1 METEVE
7 REVSVMEDRKPVEIR
22 DGKLCVETPLGTLVA
37 YAGTDPAYPGIYIDL
52 QRNGFGIDAP
62 LALVEFTETEA
73 DMENEGNIISRIWGD
88 VSEEDYSERIVHTGI
103 ADFFSAEDV
112 DGNKQEYREIAP
124 EGER

>member
-1 METEVE
+1 MEGKTL
-7 REVSVMEDRKPVEIR
+7 VEIR

-37 YAGTDPAYPGIYIDL
+37 YAGGDPAYPGIYIDL
-52 QRNGFGIDAP
+52 QRNGSGTDAP

-73 DMENEGNIISRIWGD
+73 DMENEGKLISRVWGN

-103 ADFFSAEDV
+103 TDFLSTEDTA
-112 DGNKQEYREIAP
+112 GSRQEYREIAP